1 MPMAK
6 EKMISA
12 PSCAWGGPEYKE
24 KPASPAWLPFGGH
37 DHCGMDFAPRPDT
50 RDYTQSEWR

>member
-1 MPMAK
+1 MAK